1 MGGFFPPSMKPYVNF
16 FTVTHLAGDK
26 KKLNSVD
33 YNWT

>member
-16 FTVTHLAGDK
+16 FTVTRLAGDK
-26 KKLNSVD
+26 KKLNSVN